1 MDFFFICIKQMEMFY
16 ANKTP
21 NDFNV
26 SVLNFIKEL
35 VLELYVYQDSLL
47 PEM

>member
-1 MDFFFICIKQMEMFY
+1 MEMFY

-47 PEM
+47 PET